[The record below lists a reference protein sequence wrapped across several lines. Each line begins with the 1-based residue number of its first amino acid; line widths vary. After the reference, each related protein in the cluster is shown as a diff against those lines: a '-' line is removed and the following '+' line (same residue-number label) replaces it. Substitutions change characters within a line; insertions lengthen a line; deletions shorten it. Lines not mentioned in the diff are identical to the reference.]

1 MTDQSDPNDRD
12 EEDDLPS
19 VNPLRRVLRLL
30 VGSGNPDSG
39 HRSVG
44 GGLVGGEIRIGS
56 LEPTGED
63 RDVHRADQGAS
74 RVDRAPR
81 SYSVS
86 DPHVDTRSVKGG
98 TDVIVDLKGTQ
109 PDDLTVA
116 VDPVDESILIDAPGH
131 RRRWLPIPDG
141 HEVADT
147 HMRNGILEIRLRQ
160 AHKGDEGVANE

>member
-12 EEDDLPS
+12 EEDELPS

-30 VGSGNPDSG
+30 AGGRNPDSG

-44 GGLVGGEIRIGS
+44 GGLIGGEIRIGG
-56 LEPTGED
+56 LEPTSED
-63 RDVHRADQGAS
+63 RDVHRADRGDS
-74 RVDRAPR
+74 TVDRAPR

-86 DPHVDTRSVKGG
+86 NPHVDRRIVEGG
-98 TDVIVDLKGTQ
+98 TDVIVDLQGTH

-131 RRRWLPIPDG
+131 RRRWLPIPDD
-141 HEVADT
+141 HEVGGT
-147 HMRNGILEIRLRQ
+147 RMRNGILEIRLRH
-160 AHKGDEGVANE
+160 ADGGVANE